1 MPIYCAPLLR
11 PSAAS
16 ICCVPLRRP
25 SDASEFGPL
34 HSDGDTT
41 TTATHWW
48 VTSNDVGA
56 EHLSNMGGGADT
68 AASLCCNER
77 NSIGRTTATHWWVTS
92 NDVALQM
99 MLLPN
104 ICQTWKVGQIHGVSL
119 LQPAEQ
125 YSTKQRVFNGVWTT
139 QRSMAQQRS
148 SPAQRTALPWATA
161 SARRDARRGGALVHG
176 ACSVRRRLAFIVAA
190 LPWAWRAFLRPGMAS
205 LVPAQ
210 RVRRRPALLQ

>member
-1 MPIYCAPLLR
+1 MACSYIYLQQKQWRHPAVPIYCAPLLR

-34 HSDGDTT
+34 RSDGDTT

-104 ICQTWKVGQIHGVSL
+104 ICRTWKVGQIHGVSL

-148 SPAQRTALPWATA
+148 SPAQRTALPWARRALDETPGGVERSSTA
-161 SARRDARRGGALVHG
+161 RAASGAWCGGA
-176 ACSVRRRLAFIVAA
+176 
-190 LPWAWRAFLRPGMAS
+190 
-205 LVPAQ
+205 
-210 RVRRRPALLQ
+210 